1 MPKHIAAFGEIMMR
15 LQVPGF
21 ELLSQG
27 NLLKYSFSG
36 TGVNVLSA
44 LSRYGHRGTL
54 VSRLPA
60 NPIGDAATAYL
71 RRLGIQPEH
80 IQRGGSSIGM
90 YFLENGFGA
99 RPSRVTYSGRPESS
113 FNTAP
118 PGTYPFAELADLA
131 DAVHFC
137 GITLAMNDD
146 VRKAMKTYA
155 KTVKQHGG
163 LVVFDCNYRTS
174 LWRERGYELARS
186 HYEDMLHLADI
197 VLMNEKDAM
206 LILGMK
212 PEGTSREEQ
221 LQELIPTVASR
232 YSLSTVAG
240 THRSIHDDNRHSLR
254 GYIFKSGRFAY
265 SETLSF
271 PVLDR
276 VGAGDAYASGIIHGE
291 LEGFDPQHTVAFAAA
306 AGMLAHTV
314 EGDSPLA
321 SEQEVIGVLTGAVK
335 DIMR

>member
-1 MPKHIAAFGEIMMR
+1 
-15 LQVPGF
+15 
-21 ELLSQG
+21 
-27 NLLKYSFSG
+27 
-36 TGVNVLSA
+36 
-44 LSRYGHRGTL
+44 
-54 VSRLPA
+54 
-60 NPIGDAATAYL
+60 
-71 RRLGIQPEH
+71 
-80 IQRGGSSIGM
+80 
-90 YFLENGFGA
+90 
-99 RPSRVTYSGRPESS
+99 
-113 FNTAP
+113 
-118 PGTYPFAELADLA
+118 
-131 DAVHFC
+131 
-137 GITLAMNDD
+137 
-146 VRKAMKTYA
+146 
-155 KTVKQHGG
+155 
-163 LVVFDCNYRTS
+163 
-174 LWRERGYELARS
+174 
-186 HYEDMLHLADI
+186 
-197 VLMNEKDAM
+197 MNEKDAM

-335 DIMR
+335 DILR